1 MKARERLARRVVLT
15 RGRKPRKNVSR
26 EPHRPVS
33 SGGTPWWVT
42 LGRGLR
48 WTVGILLGCVLVAG
62 ISLGIL
68 WGYRWVTGHE
78 LFQLRQLTVQG
89 TQRFTP
95 EEVAAMGGL
104 QLGQSV
110 LDLNIAEVRARI
122 AANPWIR
129 EASVTRVLPDTV
141 VIEIGERRPVFLV
154 PREGTFF
161 YADAEGRPIAP
172 VTPERFVSL
181 PVLEKD
187 EAVDVS
193 AGLKQVLAAMER
205 NQLPFGTHQVAWIR
219 QESAEQYSL
228 MIEKPRV
235 LIQLD
240 GRDVASMVES
250 LGRLWQD
257 LTQRGEMDKVASVFV
272 MPGRA
277 WVSLKKDASRSGK
290 E

>member
-1 MKARERLARRVVLT
+1 MAAT
-15 RGRKPRKNVSR
+15 
-26 EPHRPVS
+26 
-33 SGGTPWWVT
+33 
-42 LGRGLR
+42 
-48 WTVGILLGCVLVAG
+48 
-62 ISLGIL
+62 SLGIL

-78 LFQLRQLTVQG
+78 LFQLRQVTVQG

-95 EEVAAMGGL
+95 EEVAAMGNVQPGI
-104 QLGQSV
+104 SV

-122 AANPWIR
+122 AAHPWIR

-141 VIEIGERRPVFLV
+141 IIEISERRPVFLV

-161 YADAEGRPIAP
+161 YADVEGGPIAP

-187 EAVDVS
+187 DAVAVS

-205 NQLPFGTHQVAWIR
+205 NQLPFGMHQVAWIR
-219 QESAEQYSL
+219 QESAEQYSF

-235 LIQLD
+235 LVQLD
-240 GRDVASMVES
+240 GRDVNAMVQS

-277 WVSLKKDASRSGK
+277 WISLKKDEGRSVK